1 VTTSEWMDEKLAAR
15 WTAADS
21 LKELLVL
28 PRRISATVIAA
39 DRPGTALV
47 VDVGSGPGDY
57 LSTMLDT
64 FPAARG
70 VWTDVSPAMAD
81 IARPALAAYRDRVEF
96 RLVDLEDLSPLP
108 EQADVITTS
117 RASHHF
123 DADTLARFY
132 ASAADHLAPGGWLV
146 NLDHVLSPGAWDRRL
161 RDARAAMIPPKQD
174 GTGHSHDKPLP
185 MVEEHLAALAAAG
198 FDADR
203 EFRAPRPRT
212 AAHQDTDARPTRTDM
227 QR

>member
-1 VTTSEWMDEKLAAR
+1 MTTSEWMDEKLAAR

-64 FPAARG
+64 FPAATG

-81 IARPALAAYRDRVEF
+81 IARPALAGYRDRVEF

-132 ASAADHLAPGGWLV
+132 ASAAGHLAPGGWLV

-161 RDARAAMIPPKQD
+161 RDARAAMIPPKKD

-185 MVEEHLAALAAAG
+185 MVEEHLAGLAAAG
-198 FDADR
+198 FEDVAMPWR
-203 EFRAPRPRT
+203 SFYT
-212 AAHQDTDARPTRTDM
+212 VLFMARKSG
-227 QR
+227 

>member
-1 VTTSEWMDEKLAAR
+1 MTTSEWMDEKLAAR

-39 DRPGTALV
+39 DRPDTALV

-81 IARPALAAYRDRVEF
+81 IARPALAGYRDRVEF

-132 ASAADHLAPGGWLV
+132 ASAAGHLAPGGWLV

-161 RDARAAMIPPKQD
+161 RDARAAMIPPKKD

-198 FDADR
+198 FEDVAMPWR
-203 EFRAPRPRT
+203 SFYT
-212 AAHQDTDARPTRTDM
+212 VLFMARKSG
-227 QR
+227 

>member
-1 VTTSEWMDEKLAAR
+1 MTTCEWMDDKLAAR

-70 VWTDVSPAMAD
+70 VWTDVSPAMAE

-108 EQADVITTS
+108 ERADVITTS

-132 ASAADHLAPGGWLV
+132 ASAAGHLAPGGWLV
-146 NLDHVLSPGAWDRRL
+146 NLDHVLPPGAWDRRL

-198 FDADR
+198 FDDVAMPWR
-203 EFRAPRPRT
+203 SFYT
-212 AAHQDTDARPTRTDM
+212 VLFMARKSG
-227 QR
+227 

>member
-1 VTTSEWMDEKLAAR
+1 MRGTGVTTSEWMDEKLAAR

-81 IARPALAAYRDRVEF
+81 IARPALARYRDRVEF
-96 RLVDLEDLSPLP
+96 RLVDLADLSPLP

-132 ASAADHLAPGGWLV
+132 ASAAGHLAPGGWLV

-198 FDADR
+198 FEDVAMPWR
-203 EFRAPRPRT
+203 SFYT
-212 AAHQDTDARPTRTDM
+212 VLFMARKSG
-227 QR
+227 

>member
-21 LKELLVL
+21 LKEMLVL
-28 PRRISATVIAA
+28 PRRISATVVAA

-57 LSTMLDT
+57 LATMLDT

-70 VWTDVSPAMAD
+70 LWTDVSPAMED
-81 IARPALAAYRDRVEF
+81 IARPALAAYGDRVEF
-96 RLVDLEDLSPLP
+96 RLVDIEDLSPLP
-108 EQADVITTS
+108 AGVDVLTTS

-132 ASAADHLAPGGWLV
+132 AAAAGHLAPGGWLV

-161 RDARAAMIPPKQD
+161 RDARTAMIPQKRE

-185 MVEEHLAALAAAG
+185 TVDEHLAGLAAAG
-198 FDADR
+198 FDDVAVPWR
-203 EFRAPRPRT
+203 SFYT
-212 AAHQDTDARPTRTDM
+212 CLFMARKDG
-227 QR
+227 

>member
-1 VTTSEWMDEKLAAR
+1 MTTSEWMDEKLAAR

-108 EQADVITTS
+108 EQVDVITTS

-123 DADTLARFY
+123 DADTLVRFY
-132 ASAADHLAPGGWLV
+132 ASAAGHLAPGGWLV

-198 FDADR
+198 FEDVAMPWR
-203 EFRAPRPRT
+203 SFYT
-212 AAHQDTDARPTRTDM
+212 VLFMARKSG
-227 QR
+227 

>member
-1 VTTSEWMDEKLAAR
+1 MTTSEWMDEKLAAR

-21 LKELLVL
+21 LKELLIL

-70 VWTDVSPAMAD
+70 VWTDVSPAMAE
-81 IARPALAAYRDRVEF
+81 IARPALAGYRDRVEF
-96 RLVDLEDLSPLP
+96 QLVDLEDLSPLP
-108 EQADVITTS
+108 EQVDVITTS

-132 ASAADHLAPGGWLV
+132 ASAAGHLAPGGWLV

-198 FDADR
+198 FEDVAMPWR
-203 EFRAPRPRT
+203 SFYT
-212 AAHQDTDARPTRTDM
+212 VLFMARKSG
-227 QR
+227 

>member
-1 VTTSEWMDEKLAAR
+1 MSTSEWMDEKLAAR

-132 ASAADHLAPGGWLV
+132 ASAAGHLAPGGWLV
-146 NLDHVLSPGAWDRRL
+146 NLDHVLSPKAWDRRL

-185 MVEEHLAALAAAG
+185 MVEEHLVALAAAG
-198 FDADR
+198 FDDVAMPWR
-203 EFRAPRPRT
+203 SFYT
-212 AAHQDTDARPTRTDM
+212 VLFMARKAG
-227 QR
+227 

>member
-1 VTTSEWMDEKLAAR
+1 MDEKLAAR

-21 LKELLVL
+21 LKELLIL

-70 VWTDVSPAMAD
+70 VWTDVSPAMANS
-81 IARPALAAYRDRVEF
+81 ARPALAGYRDRVEF

-132 ASAADHLAPGGWLV
+132 ASAAEHLAPGGWLV

-161 RDARAAMIPPKQD
+161 RDARAAMIPPKKD

-198 FDADR
+198 FEDVAMPWR
-203 EFRAPRPRT
+203 SFYT
-212 AAHQDTDARPTRTDM
+212 VLFMARKSG
-227 QR
+227 

>member
-1 VTTSEWMDEKLAAR
+1 MDEKLAAR

-81 IARPALAAYRDRVEF
+81 IARPALAPYRDRVEF

-108 EQADVITTS
+108 DQADVITTS

-132 ASAADHLAPGGWLV
+132 ASAAGHHAPRGWLV

-161 RDARAAMIPPKQD
+161 RDSRAAMIPPKKD
-174 GTGHSHDKPLP
+174 GTGHTHDKPLP

-198 FDADR
+198 FEDVAMPWR
-203 EFRAPRPRT
+203 SFYT
-212 AAHQDTDARPTRTDM
+212 VLFMARKSG
-227 QR
+227 

>member
-1 VTTSEWMDEKLAAR
+1 VSTSEWMDEKLAAR

-117 RASHHF
+117 RASHHL

-132 ASAADHLAPGGWLV
+132 ASAAGHLAPGGWLV

-161 RDARAAMIPPKQD
+161 RDARATMIPPKQD

-198 FDADR
+198 FDDVAMPWR
-203 EFRAPRPRT
+203 SFYT
-212 AAHQDTDARPTRTDM
+212 VLLMARKSG
-227 QR
+227 

>member
-1 VTTSEWMDEKLAAR
+1 MTTSEWMDEKLAAR

-21 LKELLVL
+21 LKELLIL

-64 FPAARG
+64 FPAATG

-81 IARPALAAYRDRVEF
+81 IARPALAGYRDRVEF

-132 ASAADHLAPGGWLV
+132 ASAAGHLAPGGWLV

-185 MVEEHLAALAAAG
+185 MVEEHLAGLAAAG
-198 FDADR
+198 FEDVAMPWR
-203 EFRAPRPRT
+203 SFYT
-212 AAHQDTDARPTRTDM
+212 VLFMARKSG
-227 QR
+227 

>member
-1 VTTSEWMDEKLAAR
+1 MTQPQSMPQSMSEWMDEKLAAR

-21 LKELLVL
+21 LKEMLVL
-28 PRRISATVIAA
+28 PRRISATVVAA

-70 VWTDVSPAMAD
+70 LWTDVSPAMAD

-96 RLVDLEDLSPLP
+96 RLVDIEDLSPLP
-108 EQADVITTS
+108 ERADVITTS

-123 DADTLARFY
+123 DAEILARFY
-132 ASAADHLAPGGWLV
+132 ASAAEHLAPGGWLV
-146 NLDHVLSPGAWDRRL
+146 NLDHVLSPGAWDQRL
-161 RDARAAMIPPKQD
+161 RDARQAMIPQKKD

-185 MVEEHLAALAAAG
+185 MVEEHLAGLAAAG
-198 FDADR
+198 FEDVAMPWR
-203 EFRAPRPRT
+203 SFYT
-212 AAHQDTDARPTRTDM
+212 VLFMARKAG
-227 QR
+227 

>member
-81 IARPALAAYRDRVEF
+81 IARPALAPYRDRVEF
-96 RLVDLEDLSPLP
+96 RLVDLADLSPLP

-132 ASAADHLAPGGWLV
+132 ASAAGHLAPGGWLV

-161 RDARAAMIPPKQD
+161 RDARAAMIPPKKD

-198 FDADR
+198 FEDVAMPWR
-203 EFRAPRPRT
+203 SFYT
-212 AAHQDTDARPTRTDM
+212 VLFMARKSG
-227 QR
+227 

>member
-1 VTTSEWMDEKLAAR
+1 VVAA
-15 WTAADS
+15 S
-21 LKELLVL
+21 FKK
-28 PRRISATVIAA
+28 
-39 DRPGTALV
+39 TALV

-64 FPAARG
+64 FPAATG

-81 IARPALAAYRDRVEF
+81 IARPALAGYRDRVEF

-132 ASAADHLAPGGWLV
+132 ASAAGHLAPGGWLV

-185 MVEEHLAALAAAG
+185 MVEEHLAGLAAAG
-198 FDADR
+198 FEDVAMPWR
-203 EFRAPRPRT
+203 SFYT
-212 AAHQDTDARPTRTDM
+212 VLFMARKSG
-227 QR
+227 

>member
-21 LKELLVL
+21 LKELLIL

-70 VWTDVSPAMAD
+70 VWTDVSPAMED
-81 IARPALAAYRDRVEF
+81 IARPALARYRDRVEF
-96 RLVDLEDLSPLP
+96 RLVDLADLSPLP

-132 ASAADHLAPGGWLV
+132 ASAAGHLAPGGWLV

-198 FDADR
+198 FEDVAMPWR
-203 EFRAPRPRT
+203 SFYT
-212 AAHQDTDARPTRTDM
+212 VLFMARKSG
-227 QR
+227 

>member
-1 VTTSEWMDEKLAAR
+1 MTTSEWMDEKLAAR

-21 LKELLVL
+21 LKELLIL

-64 FPAARG
+64 FPAATG
-70 VWTDVSPAMAD
+70 VWTDVSPAMAE
-81 IARPALAAYRDRVEF
+81 IARPALAGYRDRVEF

-132 ASAADHLAPGGWLV
+132 ASAAGHLAPGGWLV

-198 FDADR
+198 FEDVAMPWR
-203 EFRAPRPRT
+203 SFYT
-212 AAHQDTDARPTRTDM
+212 VLFMARKSG
-227 QR
+227 

>member
-1 VTTSEWMDEKLAAR
+1 MTTSEWMDEKLAAR

-21 LKELLVL
+21 LKELLIL

-64 FPAARG
+64 FPAATG

-81 IARPALAAYRDRVEF
+81 IARPALAGYRDRVEF

-132 ASAADHLAPGGWLV
+132 ASAAGHLAPGGWLV

-198 FDADR
+198 FEDVAMPWR
-203 EFRAPRPRT
+203 SFYT
-212 AAHQDTDARPTRTDM
+212 VLFMARKSG
-227 QR
+227 

>member
-1 VTTSEWMDEKLAAR
+1 MSTSEWMDEKLAVR

-108 EQADVITTS
+108 ERADVITTS

-132 ASAADHLAPGGWLV
+132 ASAAGHLAPGGWLV
-146 NLDHVLSPGAWDRRL
+146 NLDHVLPPGAWDRRL

-198 FDADR
+198 FDDVAMPWR
-203 EFRAPRPRT
+203 SFYT
-212 AAHQDTDARPTRTDM
+212 VLFMARKAG
-227 QR
+227 

>member
-1 VTTSEWMDEKLAAR
+1 MTTSEWMDEKLAAR

-81 IARPALAAYRDRVEF
+81 IARPALARYRDRVEF

-161 RDARAAMIPPKQD
+161 RDARAAMIPPKKD

-198 FDADR
+198 FDDVAMPWR
-203 EFRAPRPRT
+203 SFYT
-212 AAHQDTDARPTRTDM
+212 VLLMTRKSG
-227 QR
+227 

>member
-1 VTTSEWMDEKLAAR
+1 VTTSEWMDRGLAAR

-21 LKELLVL
+21 LKELLVM
-28 PRRISATVIAA
+28 PRRISATVVAA

-57 LSTMLDT
+57 LATMLDT

-70 VWTDVSPAMAD
+70 VWTDVSPAMED
-81 IARPALAAYRDRVEF
+81 IARPALAAYGDRVEF
-96 RLVDLEDLSPLP
+96 RLVDFEDLSPLP
-108 EQADVITTS
+108 AGVDVLTTS

-123 DADTLARFY
+123 DPATLARFY

-161 RDARAAMIPPKQD
+161 RAARTAMIPPNRE

-185 MVEEHLAALAAAG
+185 TVDEHMTGLTAAG
-198 FDADR
+198 F
-203 EFRAPRPRT
+203 
-212 AAHQDTDARPTRTDM
+212 TDVATPWRSFYTVLFMARKPT
-227 QR
+227 

>member
-1 VTTSEWMDEKLAAR
+1 VTISEWMDEGLAAR

-21 LKELLVL
+21 LKEFLVL
-28 PRRISATVIAA
+28 PRRISATVVAA

-81 IARPALAAYRDRVEF
+81 IARPALASYEDRVEF

-108 EQADVITTS
+108 DGVDVLTTS

-132 ASAADHLAPGGWLV
+132 ASAAEHLAPGGWLV
-146 NLDHVLSPGAWDRRL
+146 NLDHVLSPGGWDRRL
-161 RDARAAMIPPKQD
+161 RDARAAMIPQKKE

-185 MVEEHLAALAAAG
+185 TVEQHLAGLAAAG
-198 FDADR
+198 FEDVAMPWR
-203 EFRAPRPRT
+203 SFYT
-212 AAHQDTDARPTRTDM
+212 VLLMARKID
-227 QR
+227 

>member
-1 VTTSEWMDEKLAAR
+1 MTTSEWMDEKLAAR

-21 LKELLVL
+21 LKELLIL

-70 VWTDVSPAMAD
+70 VWTDVSPAMAE
-81 IARPALAAYRDRVEF
+81 IARPALAGYRDRVEF

-132 ASAADHLAPGGWLV
+132 ASAAGHLAPGGWLV

-198 FDADR
+198 FEDVAMPWR
-203 EFRAPRPRT
+203 SFYT
-212 AAHQDTDARPTRTDM
+212 VLFMARKSG
-227 QR
+227 

>member
-21 LKELLVL
+21 LKEMLVL
-28 PRRISATVIAA
+28 PRRISATVVAA

-57 LSTMLDT
+57 LATMLDT
-64 FPAARG
+64 FPSARG
-70 VWTDVSPAMAD
+70 LWTDVSPAMED
-81 IARPALAAYRDRVEF
+81 IARPALAAYGDRVEF
-96 RLVDLEDLSPLP
+96 RLVDIEDLSPLP
-108 EQADVITTS
+108 AGVDVLTTS

-132 ASAADHLAPGGWLV
+132 AAAAGHLAPGGWLV

-161 RDARAAMIPPKQD
+161 RDARTAMIPQKRE

-185 MVEEHLAALAAAG
+185 TVDEHLAGLAAAG
-198 FDADR
+198 FDDVAVPWRSFYTCLFMAKKDG
-203 EFRAPRPRT
+203 
-212 AAHQDTDARPTRTDM
+212 
-227 QR
+227 

>member
-1 VTTSEWMDEKLAAR
+1 MTTSEWMDEKLAAR

-21 LKELLVL
+21 LKELLIL

-39 DRPGTALV
+39 DRPDTALV

-81 IARPALAAYRDRVEF
+81 IARPALAPYRDRVEF
-96 RLVDLEDLSPLP
+96 RLVDLADLSPLP

-132 ASAADHLAPGGWLV
+132 ASAAEHLAPGGWLV

-161 RDARAAMIPPKQD
+161 RDARAAMIPPKKD

-198 FDADR
+198 FADVAMPWR
-203 EFRAPRPRT
+203 SFYT
-212 AAHQDTDARPTRTDM
+212 VLLMARKSG
-227 QR
+227 

>member
-1 VTTSEWMDEKLAAR
+1 MTTSEWMDEKLAAR

-21 LKELLVL
+21 LKELLIL

-81 IARPALAAYRDRVEF
+81 IARPALAGYRDRVEF
-96 RLVDLEDLSPLP
+96 RLVDLADLSPLP

-132 ASAADHLAPGGWLV
+132 ASAAGHLAPGGWLV

-185 MVEEHLAALAAAG
+185 MVEEHLAGLAAAG
-198 FDADR
+198 FEDVAMPWR
-203 EFRAPRPRT
+203 SFYT
-212 AAHQDTDARPTRTDM
+212 VLFMARKSG
-227 QR
+227 

>member
-21 LKELLVL
+21 LKELLIL

-64 FPAARG
+64 FPAATG

-81 IARPALAAYRDRVEF
+81 IARPALAGYRDRVEF

-108 EQADVITTS
+108 EQVDVITTS

-132 ASAADHLAPGGWLV
+132 ASAAGHLAPGGWLV

-185 MVEEHLAALAAAG
+185 MVEEHLAGLAAAG
-198 FDADR
+198 FEDVAMPWR
-203 EFRAPRPRT
+203 SFYT
-212 AAHQDTDARPTRTDM
+212 VLFMARKSG
-227 QR
+227 

>member
-1 VTTSEWMDEKLAAR
+1 MTTSEWMDEKLAAR

-21 LKELLVL
+21 LKELLIL

-96 RLVDLEDLSPLP
+96 QLVDLEDLSPLP
-108 EQADVITTS
+108 EQVDVITTS

-132 ASAADHLAPGGWLV
+132 ASAAGHLAPGGWLV

-161 RDARAAMIPPKQD
+161 RDARAAMMPPKQD

-185 MVEEHLAALAAAG
+185 MVEEHLAGLAAAG
-198 FDADR
+198 FEDVAMPWR
-203 EFRAPRPRT
+203 SFYT
-212 AAHQDTDARPTRTDM
+212 VLFMARKSG
-227 QR
+227 

>member
-64 FPAARG
+64 FPAATG

-81 IARPALAAYRDRVEF
+81 IARPALAGYRDRVEF

-132 ASAADHLAPGGWLV
+132 ASAAGHLAPGGWLV

-198 FDADR
+198 FEDVAMPWR
-203 EFRAPRPRT
+203 SFYT
-212 AAHQDTDARPTRTDM
+212 VLFMARKSG
-227 QR
+227 

>member
-1 VTTSEWMDEKLAAR
+1 MRGTGVTTSEWMDEKLAAR

-21 LKELLVL
+21 LKELLIL

-70 VWTDVSPAMAD
+70 VWTDVSPAMAE
-81 IARPALAAYRDRVEF
+81 IARPALAGYRDRVEF

-132 ASAADHLAPGGWLV
+132 ASAAGHLAPGGWLV

-185 MVEEHLAALAAAG
+185 MVEEHLAGLAAVG
-198 FDADR
+198 FEDVAMPWR
-203 EFRAPRPRT
+203 SFYT
-212 AAHQDTDARPTRTDM
+212 VLFMARKSG
-227 QR
+227 

>member
-64 FPAARG
+64 FPAATG

-81 IARPALAAYRDRVEF
+81 IARPALAGYRDRVEF

-132 ASAADHLAPGGWLV
+132 ASAAGHLAPGGWLV

-185 MVEEHLAALAAAG
+185 MVEEHLAGLAAAG
-198 FDADR
+198 FEDVAMPWR
-203 EFRAPRPRT
+203 SFYT
-212 AAHQDTDARPTRTDM
+212 VLFMARKSG
-227 QR
+227 